1 MNKQK
6 LFTREK
12 KKKFFKETEKIYD
25 EYLKK
30 VSIVLNNIH
39 KINHPKEYWEIIIGP
54 WLYKIITNVFYNIK
68 ILKYKKNNFKKNKR
82 LNYNHI
88 PNEFDDFHKNLH
100 INENWKS
107 LLNNEIFNLDS
118 KVKEKKIHK
127 EVINIFYNVD
137 FDQKLSFKQKILFN
151 IQKLLN
157 ILPTKNK
164 IIFWN
169 CYLSFFD
176 VFKISI
182 KNKSFNIFDKYNF
195 KIPKFKPQKQYRTWN
210 IKGKNKLE
218 KAINNILPKTC
229 PKTYLEGFNFLKQN
243 QEKIFPK
250 EIESIF
256 TANSW
261 YQDDFFKVFAAE
273 RKLKGTKINGIQ
285 YGATFHNCWVNNH
298 AQKILDTFFSWGS
311 AHRSLSKLDF
321 KVIGYKKK
329 IKLKKNIKKR
339 YFAFISLN
347 TVSKNV
353 SGLATIMT
361 SLHEYKEY
369 LKNVKIFLNLIPKKI
384 RREIAIGIKEEIY
397 SYRLDRKF
405 FKKYF
410 PEMDQYV
417 NSGNDLLK
425 FSDLHIS
432 TTRGTLELE
441 SVNDKVPTIFLEL
454 DKIIEITNQYKKV
467 FSDIKK
473 NRYYFENSHNAIKTI
488 LKAYDNTE
496 KFKSAFFNN
505 SSIKKYE
512 KYFLNK

>member
-1 MNKQK
+1 M
-6 LFTREK
+6 
-12 KKKFFKETEKIYD
+12 
-25 EYLKK
+25 
-30 VSIVLNNIH
+30 
-39 KINHPKEYWEIIIGP
+39 
-54 WLYKIITNVFYNIK
+54 
-68 ILKYKKNNFKKNKR
+68 
-82 LNYNHI
+82 
-88 PNEFDDFHKNLH
+88 
-100 INENWKS
+100 
-107 LLNNEIFNLDS
+107 
-118 KVKEKKIHK
+118 
-127 EVINIFYNVD
+127 
-137 FDQKLSFKQKILFN
+137 
-151 IQKLLN
+151 
-157 ILPTKNK
+157 
-164 IIFWN
+164 
-169 CYLSFFD
+169 
-176 VFKISI
+176 
-182 KNKSFNIFDKYNF
+182 
-195 KIPKFKPQKQYRTWN
+195 
-210 IKGKNKLE
+210 
-218 KAINNILPKTC
+218 
-229 PKTYLEGFNFLKQN
+229 
-243 QEKIFPK
+243 
-250 EIESIF
+250 
-256 TANSW
+256 
-261 YQDDFFKVFAAE
+261 
-273 RKLKGTKINGIQ
+273 
-285 YGATFHNCWVNNH
+285 
-298 AQKILDTFFSWGS
+298 
-311 AHRSLSKLDF
+311 
-321 KVIGYKKK
+321 
-329 IKLKKNIKKR
+329 
-339 YFAFISLN
+339 N

-353 SGLATIMT
+353 SELGTKMT

-454 DKIIEITNQYKKV
+454 DKIIDITNEYKKV